1 VIVGTAM
8 TVDVE
13 GRISLVV
20 STVLL
25 MATALLAQ

>member
-13 GRISLVV
+13 GADLVV